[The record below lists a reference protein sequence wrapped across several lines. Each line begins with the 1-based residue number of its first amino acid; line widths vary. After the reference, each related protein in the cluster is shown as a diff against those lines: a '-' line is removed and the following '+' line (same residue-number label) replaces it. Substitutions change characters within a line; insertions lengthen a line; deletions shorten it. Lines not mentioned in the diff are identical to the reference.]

1 MSKAPFISIVLPTRD
16 RPELVKQCLLCIK
29 NQEFADF
36 EVIISD
42 NPLSKSC
49 EAIVAPY
56 LSDKRFRYY
65 KTDKPLA
72 MPDNWEFA
80 VTFATGDYIAVI
92 NEKFMFRPDAFSV
105 IKKIADQNQPDILT
119 WQFDHFELTD
129 YDSVLGDY
137 HPLLKP
143 VNPEYY
149 AAADELKRRLDFIE
163 PLYSRY
169 VLEKNDR
176 GKIYSGCVKRQV
188 VEKIKNI
195 YGRMFM
201 PLSPDFSSMICCL
214 SQSDVCVDIGQSL
227 MLLVRGKN
235 ISHGTNTKKSISTI
249 LEFLKEINSDFKQ
262 YSDSMVIPGFGVGH
276 TVSIA
281 SDYQTIM
288 NVSKQGCLSNITLN
302 KAAVL
307 GWAKLELEYV
317 DDWAGYNKS
326 DFLSVL
332 ELYGSRLSADDL
344 ATSEYIKEVCEL
356 HKQPC
361 PREIYHSGLTKVD
374 YFIEGISA
382 ERLAELHWIEH
393 IALPRRGV
401 SLEAMTIS
409 EAIDY
414 FYKYNQV
421 TSRMLGLN

>member
-29 NQEFADF
+29 NQDFADF

-49 EAIVAPY
+49 ESVVAPY

-72 MPDNWEFA
+72 MPENWEFA
-80 VTFATGDYIAVI
+80 ATFATGDYITVI
-92 NEKFMFRPDAFSV
+92 NEKFMFRPDALSV
-105 IKKIADQNQPDILT
+105 IKKMAEQKKPDILS
-119 WQFDHFELTD
+119 WQFDYFELTD
-129 YDSVLGDY
+129 HEKIMGDY

-143 VNPEYY
+143 AHPEYY
-149 AAADELKRRLDFIE
+149 SAAEELKRRLDFFE
-163 PLYSRY
+163 PINSRY
-169 VLEKNDR
+169 FLEKNYR
-176 GKIYSGCVKRQV
+176 GKIYSGCVRREV
-188 VEKIKNI
+188 FEKVKNL
-195 YGRMFM
+195 YGRVFM
-201 PLSPDFSSMICCL
+201 PLSPDFTSMLCCL
-214 SQSDVCVDIGQSL
+214 SQSNLCLDINQNL
-227 MLLVRGKN
+227 MLLVRGKD

-249 LEFLKEINSDFKQ
+249 IEFLNEINSDFKR

-288 NVSKQGCLSNITLN
+288 DISKEGHLSNIAIN

-307 GWAKLELEYV
+307 GWARLELEYV
-317 DDWAGYNKS
+317 EDWAGYNKS

-332 ELYGSRLSADDL
+332 DSYGSHLSAEEL
-344 ATSEYIKEVCEL
+344 ATSDLIRGFSEK
-356 HKQPC
+356 HMQPS

-401 SLEAMTIS
+401 SPEAMTVS
-409 EAIDY
+409 QAIDY
-414 FYKYNQV
+414 FYKYNQI
-421 TSRMLGLN
+421 THRMLGIN